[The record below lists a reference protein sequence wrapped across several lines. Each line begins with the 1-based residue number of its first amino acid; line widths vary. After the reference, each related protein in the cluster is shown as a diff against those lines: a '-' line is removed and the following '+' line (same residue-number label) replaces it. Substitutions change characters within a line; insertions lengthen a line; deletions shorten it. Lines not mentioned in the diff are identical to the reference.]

1 MGHETVGTSAMA
13 YAGKKKIVLAGN
25 PNSGKS
31 VVFNTLTGLYV
42 DVSNYPGTTLDISSS
57 EIEQGLLIDTPG
69 VYGISSF
76 NDEERIAKD
85 IILDADVVINV
96 VNSLY
101 SKGSS
106 SSPSRS

>member
-31 VVFNTLTGLYV
+31 VVFNATGLYV

-57 EIEQGLLIDTPG
+57 EIEQGLLIDTP
-69 VYGISSF
+69 
-76 NDEERIAKD
+76 
-85 IILDADVVINV
+85 
-96 VNSLY
+96 SLWNLIVQ
-101 SKGSS
+101 
-106 SSPSRS
+106 R